1 VTITADLTFADT
13 ALRLAAAAA
22 FGAVLGFEREV
33 QGHDAGARTHLLLA
47 LGAAIFG
54 VLSIGAFDGLIT
66 DRNGSNVSF
75 DPSRIASY
83 VAAGVGFL
91 GGGAI
96 LKREDRVVGLTTGA
110 SLWTV
115 AAIGLAAGLGFW
127 PAAVVGTVIAL
138 VALLADAPVAR
149 LAARLGRD
157 RAKGGGGRS

>member
-1 VTITADLTFADT
+1 MTITADLTFAET
-13 ALRLAAAAA
+13 ALRLGAAAA
-22 FGAVLGFEREV
+22 FGAVVGFEREV

-54 VLSIGAFDGLIT
+54 VLSVGAFDGLIT
-66 DRNGSNVSF
+66 NRGASNVTV

-91 GGGAI
+91 GAGAI
-96 LKREDRVVGLTTGA
+96 LKREDRVIGLTTGA

-127 PAAVVGTVIAL
+127 PAAVIGTVIAL
-138 VALLADAPVAR
+138 LALVAEAPIGR
-149 LAARLGRD
+149 LAARLARH
-157 RAKGGGGRS
+157 RSERGSTR